1 MPTLNVTPAAEINYV
16 ADDFTDPWTQSE
28 TVLLVHGLA
37 ESVEA
42 WRAWVPHLARHWRVI
57 RIDQRGFGKSM
68 PMDEDFPWSVG
79 TLAGD
84 LAAVIEELAPAGVHL
99 VAAKVA
105 GPVALRTTSARP
117 ELVRTLTLVGTPVVG
132 PTQPDWLALVEQ
144 EDVAA
149 WARATMDARL
159 EGMSRAAKDWWIDM
173 MAATP
178 RSTMLGFLRFVS
190 SIDVR
195 DDLPKIQCPT
205 LVISSD
211 SARRPI
217 ETVAAWQKQ
226 IRDSQLVVVSGSGYH
241 AAATQADSCA
251 EATVKFIAE
260 HPG

>member
-1 MPTLNVTPAAEINYV
+1 MPTLTVTPAADLHYTV
-16 ADDFTDPWTQSE
+16 DDFTDPWSAPE

-37 ESVEA
+37 ESGEA
-42 WRAWVPHLARHWRVI
+42 WRAWVPHLARRWRVI
-57 RIDQRGFGKSM
+57 RIDQRGFGKST
-68 PMDEDFPWSVG
+68 PMAEDFPWSVD

-84 LAAVIEELAPAGVHL
+84 LAAVIGQLAPAGVHL

-105 GPVALRTTSARP
+105 GPVAVRATRTRP
-117 ELVRTLTLVGTPVVG
+117 ELVRTLTLVGTPMVG
-132 PTQPDWLALVEQ
+132 PTQPDWLAQIER

-178 RSTMLGFLRFVS
+178 RSSMLGFLRFVS

-195 DDLPKIQCPT
+195 DDLPQIQCPT

-217 ETVAAWQKQ
+217 DSVVTWQKQ
-226 IRDSQLVVVSGSGYH
+226 IPNSRLATVEGSGYH
-241 AAATQADSCA
+241 AAATQADACA
-251 EATVKFIAE
+251 EATAAFIAAHE
-260 HPG
+260 G